1 LISRYSRQQMADI
14 WSRENRFRIW
24 QEIELLAV
32 EAWAELGRIPQK
44 SAQTIRQKAEFSVER
59 IDELE
64 KTTEHEVVAF
74 VQALSERVGKE
85 GRFLHL
91 GLTSSDIMDT
101 ATSVQLMQSVRLLL
115 SGLDMVL
122 ELLGK
127 LATRYKLTPTVGRTH
142 GIHAEP
148 TTLGLVFAN
157 LWAELA
163 SDRKVLEEAG
173 SVVSFGKLSGAVGT
187 YSSLNPLLEKKV
199 CQGLGLTPAPISS
212 QILSRDRHAHFLFA
226 CALVAS
232 TLDRLAVEIRHRQRT
247 EVGELFEPF
256 GKGQKGSSAMPHKR
270 NPVIC
275 ERISGLARV
284 IRANVQ
290 VGLENMVL
298 WHERDISHSS
308 AERVVLPDSALALD
322 YILDKTAWVLE
333 GLEVNEKRLKQNL
346 ELTRGLIFSSRVLSA
361 LVDGG
366 MEREKAYGIVQEAA
380 MKIYKDGGDFAE
392 LLSKNAEVMKVLG
405 RDGLAECFDIK
416 QNLRYVE
423 EIFKRLGLG

>member
-1 LISRYSRQQMADI
+1 MADI

-32 EAWAELGRIPQK
+32 EAWAELGRIPNK
-44 SAQTIRQKAEFSVER
+44 SAQVIRRKASFDLAR

-64 KTTEHEVVAF
+64 QITNHEVVAF
-74 VQALSERVGKE
+74 VQALSESVGEE
-85 GRFLHL
+85 GRFIHL

-101 ATSVQLMQSVRLLL
+101 ATSVQLKQSAELLL
-115 SGLDMVL
+115 TGVDKVL
-122 ELLGK
+122 GLLGE
-127 LATRYKLTPTVGRTH
+127 LASRYKLTPTVGRTH

-157 LWAELA
+157 LWSELK
-163 SDRKVLEEAG
+163 SDREVLAEAG
-173 SVVSFGKLSGAVGT
+173 RAVSFGKLSGAVGT
-187 YSSLNPLLEKKV
+187 YSSLDPSVEKKV
-199 CQGLGLTPAPISS
+199 CRGLGLTPAPISS
-212 QILSRDRHAHFLFA
+212 QILSRDRHAYYLFT

-232 TLDRLAVEIRHRQRT
+232 TLDRLAVEVRHRQRT

-333 GLEVNEKRLKQNL
+333 GLEVNEKKLAGNL
-346 ELTRGLIFSSRVLSA
+346 EMTGGLIFSSRVLSA
-361 LVDGG
+361 LIDGG
-366 MEREKAYGIVQEAA
+366 MEREKAYSIVQEAA
-380 MKIYKDGGDFAE
+380 MKIYKDGGNFSE
-392 LLSKNAEVMKVLG
+392 LLAKNAGVMKVLG
-405 RDGLAECFDIK
+405 KDGLAKCFDIK

-423 EIFKRLGLG
+423 EIFKRLGLGR

>member
-1 LISRYSRQQMADI
+1 M
-14 WSRENRFRIW
+14 
-24 QEIELLAV
+24 
-32 EAWAELGRIPQK
+32 EAWAELGRIPKK
-44 SAQTIRQKAEFSVER
+44 SAQTIHQKVRFNLAR

-64 KTTEHEVVAF
+64 QITNHEVVAF
-74 VQALSERVGKE
+74 VQALSENVGEE

-91 GLTSSDIMDT
+91 GMTSSDIMDT
-101 ATSVQLMQSVRLLL
+101 ATSVQLKQSVELLL
-115 SGLDMVL
+115 AGLDKVL
-122 ELLGK
+122 KILGEI
-127 LATRYKLTPTVGRTH
+127 ASRYKLTPTVGRTH

-157 LWAELA
+157 LWAELK
-163 SDRKVLEEAG
+163 SDREVLAEAG
-173 SVVSFGKLSGAVGT
+173 RAVSLGKLSGAVGT
-187 YSSLNPLLEKKV
+187 YSSLDPLVEKNV

-212 QILSRDRHAHFLFA
+212 QILSRDRHASYLFA

-270 NPVIC
+270 NPIIC

-322 YILDKTAWVLE
+322 YILDKTSWVLE
-333 GLEVNEKRLKQNL
+333 GLEVDERKLAQNL
-346 ELTRGLIFSSRVLSA
+346 EMTGELIFSSRVLSA

-366 MEREKAYGIVQEAA
+366 MEREKAYSIVQEAA
-380 MKIYKDGGDFAE
+380 MRICRDGGNLSE
-392 LLSKNAEVMKVLG
+392 LLAKNAEVMKVLG
-405 RDGLAECFDIK
+405 KDELAECFDIK
-416 QNLRYVE
+416 HNLRYVE
-423 EIFKRLGLG
+423 KIFERLGLGK